1 MCNPH
6 ASTHTLL
13 TRTHH
18 RHRLQLHVQYTEVV
32 AYTHIITILNPSW
45 LPARQT
51 SLESIDPRT
60 SRRAPNESLG
70 QARLAE
76 APERGS
82 ARQSSPAPAADTS
95 IILSSPRLYPAV
107 ATQSNHGAGAV
118 AVCRPLSKQATLDS
132 FSLLRSLLS
141 TLLDHLCPAL
151 PARIAVPT
159 AGVHYEFSRLIY
171 EYLAALIP
179 PVAKPY
185 RHINPQCPS
194 QI

>member
-1 MCNPH
+1 VCNPH
-6 ASTHTLL
+6 ASTTHTL

-18 RHRLQLHVQYTEVV
+18 RHQLQLHVQYTEVV

-82 ARQSSPAPAADTS
+82 ARQSSPAPADTF
-95 IILSSPRLYPAV
+95 IILLSSPRLYPAV
-107 ATQSNHGAGAV
+107 ATQSNHRAGAV
-118 AVCRPLSKQATLDS
+118 AVCRPLSKPHRILFLALC
-132 FSLLRSLLS
+132 SLLYS
-141 TLLDHLCPAL
+141 TLPTLPCPACANRCTDRRRALWIL
-151 PARIAVPT
+151 PPDLRIPRCT
-159 AGVHYEFSRLIY
+159 YS
-171 EYLAALIP
+171 
-179 PVAKPY
+179 PVAKSY
-185 RHINPQCPS
+185 LHINPQCPS

>member
-6 ASTHTLL
+6 ASTHTL

-18 RHRLQLHVQYTEVV
+18 RHRLHLHVQYTEVV

-70 QARLAE
+70 QARLEE
-76 APERGS
+76 APERGR
-82 ARQSSPAPAADTS
+82 ARQSSPAPADTF

-107 ATQSNHGAGAV
+107 ATQSNHRAGAV
-118 AVCRPLSKQATLDS
+118 AVCRPLSKPHWILFLALCS
-132 FSLLRSLLS
+132 AFYS
-141 TLLDHLCPAL
+141 TNSAL

-185 RHINPQCPS
+185 LHINPQCPS

>member
-1 MCNPH
+1 VCNPH
-6 ASTHTLL
+6 ASTHTL

-18 RHRLQLHVQYTEVV
+18 RHRLHLHVQYTEVV

-82 ARQSSPAPAADTS
+82 ARQSSPAPADTF
-95 IILSSPRLYPAV
+95 IILSSPRPYPAV
-107 ATQSNHGAGAV
+107 ATQSNHRAGAV
-118 AVCRPLSKQATLDS
+118 AVCRPLSKPHWILFLALC
-132 FSLLRSLLS
+132 SLP
-141 TLLDHLCPAL
+141 TLLHQLCPAC
-151 PARIAVPT
+151 ANRCT
-159 AGVHYEFSRLIY
+159 DRRR
-171 EYLAALIP
+171 AL
-179 PVAKPY
+179 
-185 RHINPQCPS
+185 
-194 QI
+194 